1 MDNIQIGQRI
11 RAARLGKNMTQ
22 QQLGEALGISG
33 KAVSK
38 WETGRGAPEVDCL
51 PRLSTILGLDLS
63 ALLEGQR
70 EEQEM
75 VNGNFKK
82 MKFYVCPHC
91 GNLVVSAERGDFSC
105 CGHVLEALTPQ
116 KPDEAHS
123 VTIAQSDGDW
133 FLTAKHEMTRQHYL
147 SFAAFLT
154 GDTAI
159 VKKCYPEWDFQVR
172 IPRIS
177 HGIFLWYC
185 TSHGLFYQ
193 VG

>member
-1 MDNIQIGQRI
+1 MDNIEIGQRI
-11 RAARLGKNMTQ
+11 RAARLAKNLTQ
-22 QQLGEALGISG
+22 TQLGEALGVSG

-38 WETGRGAPEVDCL
+38 WETGRGAPEVDSL
-51 PRLSTILGLDLS
+51 PQLAKLLGLDLA
-63 ALLEGQR
+63 ALLEGQK
-70 EEQEM
+70 EQERM
-75 VNGNFKK
+75 NGNFKK
-82 MKFYVCPHC
+82 MRFYVCPQC
-91 GNLVVSAERGDFSC
+91 GNMMISAGAGEYSC
-105 CGHVLEALTPQ
+105 CGHILQALQPQ

-123 VTIAQSDGDW
+123 VNIAVSDGDW
-133 FLTAKHEMTRQHYL
+133 FLTSTHEMTRQHFI

-185 TSHGLFYQ
+185 KNHGLFYEIR
-193 VG
+193 

>member
-1 MDNIQIGQRI
+1 MDNIEIGRRI
-11 RAARLGKNMTQ
+11 RAARLSKNLTQ
-22 QQLGEALGISG
+22 SQLGLALGVSG

-38 WETGRGAPEVDCL
+38 WETGRGAPEVDSL
-51 PRLSTILGLDLS
+51 PQLAKRLELDLT
-63 ALLEGQR
+63 ALLEGQ
-70 EEQEM
+70 EEQKTM
-75 VNGNFKK
+75 NGNFKK
-82 MKFYVCPHC
+82 MQFYICPKC
-91 GNLVVSAERGDFSC
+91 GNMMLSAEAGEYSC
-105 CGHVLEALTPQ
+105 CGHILQALQPQ

-123 VTIAQSDGDW
+123 VNIAVSDGDW
-133 FLTAKHEMTRQHYL
+133 YLTAAHEMTRQHFI

-185 TSHGLFYQ
+185 TNHGLFYQ
-193 VG
+193 IG